1 MAERRVEEDEVFG
14 EDFNLL
20 DQDLEDFFEEKFE
33 APDEETVEK
42 EIVTNPENEEDDT
55 EEGNEDDDSQE
66 EDTGSEENEKGEDT
80 DTDESKSNS
89 SSPLIPYAKY
99 LKEEGILPNFNLEEF
114 DGSIEGLREG
124 MFKEIMGGV
133 DAYKESLPETL
144 KHLINNY
151 EEGVPLERL
160 LEINSQKTKYTSIT
174 EEELENEDI
183 QKSLVREYLTQ
194 TTKFSKE
201 KIEKE
206 INRLAD
212 LQELEEEAKTILPEL
227 VALQTEEE
235 KAAIEQVRI
244 QRENEEKQRLQQ
256 LEELRTAV
264 ESIEEVIPG
273 NKLSTSMKQRIYKN
287 LTTPVANTEQGIPV
301 NKLGAYRMKNPVQTE
316 IILNYIFEATNE
328 FKDWS
333 VFNKGAKRTVI
344 TELESAAREVEG
356 QLNGRRTTSTKAA
369 KNIIKELEGFEF

>member
-33 APDEETVEK
+33 APDEETIKK

-55 EEGNEDDDSQE
+55 EEGNEDGDSQE
-66 EDTGSEENEKGEDT
+66 EDTGSEENEKGEDA

-124 MFKEIMGGV
+124 MFKEIMGGI

-227 VALQTEEE
+227 VALQMEEE

-244 QRENEEKQRLQQ
+244 QRENEERQRLQQ

-287 LTTPVANTEQGIPV
+287 LTTPVAHTEQGMPV
-301 NKLGAYRMKNPVQTE
+301 NKLGAYRIKNPVQTE

-333 VFNKGAKRTVI
+333 VFNRGAKRTVI

-356 QLNGRRTTSTKAA
+356 QLSGRRTTSTKAT